1 MEDRS
6 SDGRRWQTA
15 RPRRYGGFISFI
27 TQARSVL
34 TTWRHHAAEEAGAH
48 TCVYRHAHA
57 HSQTHIHTC
66 IDMDTQDIHTGA
78 DTHTHTHTQIHCAL
92 LHMPLYAPTCEC
104 TCAHTFS
111 SHPQLHTHKPAH
123 TRTNTL
129 TPPWVHLHTCKLFIN
144 TMLLLVN
151 LRRV

>member
-78 DTHTHTHTQIHCAL
+78 DTHTHTHTHKFTVHYCTCHFMHPHVSAHVHTHSVHTRSYTHINRHTHAIHL
-92 LHMPLYAPTCEC
+92 LHHGYTC
-104 TCAHTFS
+104 TPASFS
-111 SHPQLHTHKPAH
+111 
-123 TRTNTL
+123 
-129 TPPWVHLHTCKLFIN
+129 
-144 TMLLLVN
+144 
-151 LRRV
+151 